1 MSETAK
7 ARPRKKKRRAIVTV
21 DLGEEA
27 IAMLDHCCA
36 WSQQTS
42 TSTRKVTRSQ
52 IIREGI
58 GLVYDRIYAFN
69 KRKPEVT
76 TT

>member
-7 ARPRKKKRRAIVTV
+7 ASTRKKKRRAIVTV
-21 DLGEEA
+21 DVGEEA
-27 IAMLDHCCA
+27 CNMLDNICA
-36 WSQQTS
+36 WKQQTS

-52 IIREGI
+52 VIREGI